1 MKYGVR
7 KPNLKK
13 SIKARTTGKVKRQV
27 KKAVNPLYGKKGMGI
42 VNDPKKAAYNAVYNR
57 TTVGVS
63 DIAKGLTAANGN
75 PAASSSSN
83 APQKKEYSPNT
94 YSVCGILM
102 IVLGVFLALIGILL
116 LFAVPVGGLHP
127 TRDCPST
134 HIFKTLSEKT
144 NAVYLTRCRLQ
155 RRTEKCFPESLE
167 TCTTDMTSYSR
178 MVIPATAG
186 RKRMSGHVSLNTAK
200 KRAIEPP
207 FFSCQKCLAQD
218 FKSIAQ
224 DTCFRVSY
232 LCVTC

>member
-7 KPNLKK
+7 KPNIKK

-83 APQKKEYSPNT
+83 APQKKEYSTKT

-102 IVLGVFLALIGILL
+102 IFLGVFLALLGILL
-116 LFAVPVGGLHP
+116 LFAVPVGGLLAIVGGVV
-127 TRDCPST
+127 CVA
-134 HIFKTLSEKT
+134 I
-144 NAVYLTRCRLQ
+144 
-155 RRTEKCFPESLE
+155 
-167 TCTTDMTSYSR
+167 
-178 MVIPATAG
+178 G
-186 RKRMSGHVSLNTAK
+186 RKYRKIAK
-200 KRAIEPP
+200 ERRANE
-207 FFSCQKCLAQD
+207 
-218 FKSIAQ
+218 
-224 DTCFRVSY
+224 
-232 LCVTC
+232 

>member
-116 LFAVPVGGLHP
+116 LFAVPVGGLIAIVGCVACLIIG
-127 TRDCPST
+127 RNYRK
-134 HIFKTLSEKT
+134 IEKD
-144 NAVYLTRCRLQ
+144 
-155 RRTEKCFPESLE
+155 RR
-167 TCTTDMTSYSR
+167 
-178 MVIPATAG
+178 A
-186 RKRMSGHVSLNTAK
+186 N
-200 KRAIEPP
+200 
-207 FFSCQKCLAQD
+207 
-218 FKSIAQ
+218 
-224 DTCFRVSY
+224 
-232 LCVTC
+232 

>member
-27 KKAVNPLYGKKGMGI
+27 KKAINPLYGKKGMGI

-63 DIAKGLTAANGN
+63 DIANGLTAANGN

-116 LFAVPVGGLHP
+116 LFAVPVGGL
-127 TRDCPST
+127 
-134 HIFKTLSEKT
+134 I
-144 NAVYLTRCRLQ
+144 AVVVGVA
-155 RRTEKCFPESLE
+155 SV
-167 TCTTDMTSYSR
+167 
-178 MVIPATAG
+178 VIG
-186 RKRMSGHVSLNTAK
+186 RKYKKVAK
-200 KRAIEPP
+200 ERRANE
-207 FFSCQKCLAQD
+207 
-218 FKSIAQ
+218 
-224 DTCFRVSY
+224 
-232 LCVTC
+232 

>member
-27 KKAVNPLYGKKGMGI
+27 KKAINPLYGKKGMGI

-63 DIAKGLTAANGN
+63 DIVKGLTAANGN

-116 LFAVPVGGLHP
+116 LFAVPVGGL
-127 TRDCPST
+127 
-134 HIFKTLSEKT
+134 I
-144 NAVYLTRCRLQ
+144 AVVVGVA
-155 RRTEKCFPESLE
+155 SV
-167 TCTTDMTSYSR
+167 
-178 MVIPATAG
+178 VIG
-186 RKRMSGHVSLNTAK
+186 RKYKKVAK
-200 KRAIEPP
+200 ERRANE
-207 FFSCQKCLAQD
+207 
-218 FKSIAQ
+218 
-224 DTCFRVSY
+224 
-232 LCVTC
+232 

>member
-27 KKAVNPLYGKKGMGI
+27 KKAINPLYGKKGMGI
-42 VNDPKKAAYNAVYNR
+42 VNNPKKAAYNAMYNR

-116 LFAVPVGGLHP
+116 LFAVPVGGL
-127 TRDCPST
+127 
-134 HIFKTLSEKT
+134 I
-144 NAVYLTRCRLQ
+144 AVVVGVA
-155 RRTEKCFPESLE
+155 SV
-167 TCTTDMTSYSR
+167 
-178 MVIPATAG
+178 VIG
-186 RKRMSGHVSLNTAK
+186 RKYKKVAK
-200 KRAIEPP
+200 ERRANE
-207 FFSCQKCLAQD
+207 
-218 FKSIAQ
+218 
-224 DTCFRVSY
+224 
-232 LCVTC
+232 

>member
-63 DIAKGLTAANGN
+63 DIAKGLTAANEN

-94 YSVCGILM
+94 YSVCGILV

-116 LFAVPVGGLHP
+116 LFAVPVGGLIAIVDRKS
-127 TRDCPST
+127 TR
-134 HIFKTLSEKT
+134 
-144 NAVYLTRCRLQ
+144 
-155 RRTEKCFPESLE
+155 
-167 TCTTDMTSYSR
+167 
-178 MVIPATAG
+178 
-186 RKRMSGHVSLNTAK
+186 LN
-200 KRAIEPP
+200 
-207 FFSCQKCLAQD
+207 S
-218 FKSIAQ
+218 SH
-224 DTCFRVSY
+224 
-232 LCVTC
+232 

>member
-13 SIKARTTGKVKRQV
+13 SIKARTAGKVKRQV
-27 KKAVNPLYGKKGMGI
+27 KKAINPLYGKKGMGI

-116 LFAVPVGGLHP
+116 LFAVPVGGL
-127 TRDCPST
+127 
-134 HIFKTLSEKT
+134 I
-144 NAVYLTRCRLQ
+144 AVVVGVA
-155 RRTEKCFPESLE
+155 SV
-167 TCTTDMTSYSR
+167 
-178 MVIPATAG
+178 VIG
-186 RKRMSGHVSLNTAK
+186 RKYKKVAK
-200 KRAIEPP
+200 ERRANE
-207 FFSCQKCLAQD
+207 
-218 FKSIAQ
+218 
-224 DTCFRVSY
+224 
-232 LCVTC
+232 

>member
-1 MKYGVR
+1 MTNYRNGGVFMKYGVR

-27 KKAVNPLYGKKGMGI
+27 KKAINPLYGKKGMGI

-116 LFAVPVGGLHP
+116 LFAVPVGGL
-127 TRDCPST
+127 
-134 HIFKTLSEKT
+134 I
-144 NAVYLTRCRLQ
+144 AVVVGVA
-155 RRTEKCFPESLE
+155 SV
-167 TCTTDMTSYSR
+167 
-178 MVIPATAG
+178 VIG
-186 RKRMSGHVSLNTAK
+186 RKYKKVAK
-200 KRAIEPP
+200 ERRANE
-207 FFSCQKCLAQD
+207 
-218 FKSIAQ
+218 
-224 DTCFRVSY
+224 
-232 LCVTC
+232 